1 MCGLV
6 EHSVRSVKVVF
17 DTGRMGTDLD
27 RKAGLSGQVISSREV
42 LLENSETHSVR
53 CGEKRGYSS
62 D

>member
-1 MCGLV
+1 M
-6 EHSVRSVKVVF
+6 RSVKVVF